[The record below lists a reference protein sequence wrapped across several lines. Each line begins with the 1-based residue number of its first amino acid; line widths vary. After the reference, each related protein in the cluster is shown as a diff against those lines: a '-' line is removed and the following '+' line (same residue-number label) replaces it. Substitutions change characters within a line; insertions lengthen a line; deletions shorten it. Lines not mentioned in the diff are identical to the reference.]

1 MDEPS
6 RATRSLGARRVSDS
20 PVIELIATDPRAARV
35 VLGLFAVQLLMSIRF
50 FFKYAD
56 ARPGVLYGLFVVAAL
71 GACGVVLNVRR
82 LLVFFTRPWVFVM
95 GLTSLFLLVLFAYP
109 RADALKE
116 VGRGS
121 DQDDCV
127 RTLVGNVF
135 ALKEPYG
142 FGYFGDPCSTGP
154 TEFFVY
160 FPVQVFSQY
169 FIVVPVLSVLL
180 GYWVLNQVT
189 DRPTAIFLSLSQF
202 ASWLFLELSAVGSD
216 LIVIGWLFA
225 AATVASRRGMRN
237 GNKALLVAGGVAYC
251 LFAGSRVPLILV
263 GLGSMWVLLI
273 VYRARALRVV
283 LPATV
288 GMATLYLGSY
298 AVAPS
303 SFRPW
308 HLVAKSGRI
317 IRYLGGDNPVP
328 LLVLLAAA
336 GAILVISMRRGD
348 IETFLDRQYFAA
360 NLALV
365 VLPMAAVAAWDLS
378 RHDFN
383 LAAWEGLGYLFLCV
397 PSLLVLVSHQL
408 QSATDRQRQPISE
421 LS

>member
-6 RATRSLGARRVSDS
+6 RATGSLGARRVSDS

-263 GLGSMWVLLI
+263 DSGRCGCCSSCTGHG
-273 VYRARALRVV
+273 RC
-283 LPATV
+283 
-288 GMATLYLGSY
+288 GSY
-298 AVAPS
+298 CPPRSAWPPCTSAATRSHRRPFGPGTWSPS
-303 SFRPW
+303 RVGSSDTSEVTTPCRCSSSW
-308 HLVAKSGRI
+308 
-317 IRYLGGDNPVP
+317 P
-328 LLVLLAAA
+328 LP
-336 GAILVISMRRGD
+336 GQ
-348 IETFLDRQYFAA
+348 F
-360 NLALV
+360 
-365 VLPMAAVAAWDLS
+365 W
-378 RHDFN
+378 
-383 LAAWEGLGYLFLCV
+383 
-397 PSLLVLVSHQL
+397 
-408 QSATDRQRQPISE
+408 
-421 LS
+421 